1 MFLPSLS
8 LPSFCTR
15 TINHLTTIK
24 ELTMP
29 LRLSVGLSKK
39 IGLPAYGS
47 IGATC
52 HVELELGHNVL
63 HDPDGFQRHIR
74 YAYSVCSQA
83 IADELSRQT
92 ANQSAASE
100 AIAAPSV
107 PSASAPTST
116 PAAPVPIPRV
126 HGNGNGNGGSNGNG
140 NGHQASAKQLEYVS
154 QLARQIKGLGVRRLE
169 AMTSRM
175 FNKPLVSLTS
185 LEASSLIDTLKS
197 AKSGDVNLDDI
208 FHGAEA

>member
-1 MFLPSLS
+1 VETG
-8 LPSFCTR
+8 FC
-15 TINHLTTIK
+15 INPNLK

-29 LRLSVGLSKK
+29 LRLNVGLTKK
-39 IGLPAYGS
+39 VGLPAFGS

-52 HVELELGHNVL
+52 HVEVELDANLL
-63 HDPDGFQRHIR
+63 HDPENFQRHVR
-74 YAYSVCSQA
+74 HAFSVCTQA
-83 IADELSRQT
+83 VADELSRQT
-92 ANQSAASE
+92 ASQSATPE
-100 AIAAPSV
+100 TNAAPPV
-107 PSASAPTST
+107 PPASAPIST
-116 PAAPVPIPRV
+116 PAAPVPTPRV
-126 HGNGNGNGGSNGNG
+126 HGHGNGNGSSNG

-169 AMTSRM
+169 AITVRM

-208 FHGAEA
+208 LNGAEA

>member
-1 MFLPSLS
+1 
-8 LPSFCTR
+8 
-15 TINHLTTIK
+15 
-24 ELTMP
+24 MP
-29 LRLSVGLSKK
+29 LRLNVGLTKK

-52 HVELELGHNVL
+52 HVELELEHNLL
-63 HDPDGFQRHIR
+63 HDPDNFQRHVR
-74 YAYSVCSQA
+74 HAYAVCSQA

-92 ANQSAASE
+92 ASQSATPE
-100 AIAAPSV
+100 THAAPPVTS
-107 PSASAPTST
+107 SSAPTSS
-116 PAAPVPIPRV
+116 PAAPVSIPRV
-126 HGNGNGNGGSNGNG
+126 HGNGNGNGSNGNGSSNG

-169 AMTSRM
+169 AMTGRM

-208 FHGAEA
+208 FNGAEA

>member
-1 MFLPSLS
+1 
-8 LPSFCTR
+8 
-15 TINHLTTIK
+15 
-24 ELTMP
+24 MP
-29 LRLSVGLSKK
+29 LRLNVGLTKK

-52 HVELELGHNVL
+52 HVEVELDAGLL
-63 HDPDGFQRHIR
+63 HDPDNFQRHVR
-74 YAYSVCSQA
+74 HAYAVCSQA

-92 ANQSAASE
+92 ASQSATPE
-100 AIAAPSV
+100 THAAPPVTS
-107 PSASAPTST
+107 SSAPTSS
-116 PAAPVPIPRV
+116 PAAPVSIPRV
-126 HGNGNGNGGSNGNG
+126 HGNGNGSSNG

-169 AMTSRM
+169 AMTVRM

-208 FHGAEA
+208 FSGAEA

>member
-1 MFLPSLS
+1 
-8 LPSFCTR
+8 
-15 TINHLTTIK
+15 
-24 ELTMP
+24 MP
-29 LRLSVGLSKK
+29 LRLNVGLSKK

-52 HVELELGHNVL
+52 HVEVELDSNLL
-63 HDPDGFQRHIR
+63 HDAENFQRHVR
-74 YAYSVCSQA
+74 RAYSVCGA
-83 IADELSRQT
+83 AVIDELARQ
-92 ANQSAASE
+92 AASQSAAPE
-100 AIAAPSV
+100 ANPAPPV

-126 HGNGNGNGGSNGNG
+126 HGNCNGNNHGSNGNGGGNG

-169 AMTSRM
+169 AMTARM

-208 FHGAEA
+208 FSGAEA